1 MTFWSSLRRS
11 RSLARPI
18 LPLLALSLTAFAA
31 RAQVTTHAA
40 LNPAAPAQLSQAQ
53 SSQAQDSQAAPGA
66 QPTAAAPSRVE
77 PSPEQMNPP
86 RTLTAKAVDKV
97 KQVAKS
103 AGDIFSRVPCSP
115 PKGGLNS
122 LGSLPHVANRLIAG
136 QPVVIIAFGSSSTQG
151 WGSSAPEFTYPNR
164 LAAQLRRH
172 YPSADITVVNAGV
185 GGEDAPEM
193 TKRLQTAVID
203 RKPDLVIWQV
213 GTNAVLRDLD
223 PAETA
228 KLVEEGVGRIQA
240 AGSDV
245 VLVDPQYSPRVTE
258 RAESANRMVR
268 LLNKIAA
275 LRHVGIFPRFEVM
288 RDWHERQSLPVDS
301 FVISD
306 GLHMND
312 WGYACFAQLLGDDI
326 IKSVGQ
332 IKLGVEV
339 PSDVRTYR
347 PL

>member
-151 WGSSAPEFTYPNR
+151 WG
-164 LAAQLRRH
+164 
-172 YPSADITVVNAGV
+172 
-185 GGEDAPEM
+185 
-193 TKRLQTAVID
+193 
-203 RKPDLVIWQV
+203 
-213 GTNAVLRDLD
+213 
-223 PAETA
+223 
-228 KLVEEGVGRIQA
+228 
-240 AGSDV
+240 
-245 VLVDPQYSPRVTE
+245 
-258 RAESANRMVR
+258 
-268 LLNKIAA
+268 
-275 LRHVGIFPRFEVM
+275 
-288 RDWHERQSLPVDS
+288 
-301 FVISD
+301 
-306 GLHMND
+306 
-312 WGYACFAQLLGDDI
+312 
-326 IKSVGQ
+326 
-332 IKLGVEV
+332 
-339 PSDVRTYR
+339 
-347 PL
+347 